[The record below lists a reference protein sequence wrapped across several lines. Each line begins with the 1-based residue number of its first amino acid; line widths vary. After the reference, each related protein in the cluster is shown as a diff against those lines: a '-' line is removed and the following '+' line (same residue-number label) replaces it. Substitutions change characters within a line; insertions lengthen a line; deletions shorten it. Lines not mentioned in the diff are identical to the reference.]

1 MKNIQE
7 FIYISSFDEDR
18 KKIREIWKN
27 EGVKAWDNYKKT
39 GRYLSN
45 DEVIAWMD
53 KIISKEIN
61 NKIRKFL

>member
-7 FIYISSFDEDR
+7 FICISSFDEGK

-27 EGVKAWDNYKKT
+27 EGVKAWDNYQKT
-39 GRYLSN
+39 GQYLSN